1 MLTPTNPVHE
11 RAASVRLIERH
22 GEVPPGAHGHIVG
35 RFARE
40 NPTYLV
46 SFDVEGLI
54 EVRGDE
60 IVGSAR

>member
-1 MLTPTNPVHE
+1 MLTPTTPIHSCAAPVQ
-11 RAASVRLIERH
+11 LIERH
-22 GEVPPGAHGHIVG
+22 GEVPPGARGHIVG

-60 IVGSAR
+60 IVGSAA